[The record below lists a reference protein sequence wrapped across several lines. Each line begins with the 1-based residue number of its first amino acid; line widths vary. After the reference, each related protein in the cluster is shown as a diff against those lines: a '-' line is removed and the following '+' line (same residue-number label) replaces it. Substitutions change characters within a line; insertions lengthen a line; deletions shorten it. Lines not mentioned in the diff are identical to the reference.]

1 VRTKREMRSFAA
13 WARGT
18 RDVAEFP
25 ALPLWTDAYLGDTTH
40 LTTIEHGAYLLLLM
54 TAWRTRDCTLPDD
67 DRLLAR
73 YARCTAGQWK
83 RLRPILEPFFVSEN
97 GQWRQSR
104 LTDEAVAVR
113 QHRELQ
119 SQKGKASALKR
130 KGRHSTAVKSGSL
143 SVETEPQPTSNSHL
157 HSHKSSEDKS
167 SGGKPPANDAVKELF
182 DVGVSI
188 LVDAGS
194 SEKEARS
201 LIGKW
206 KKSRGE
212 VEVMKAL
219 LECRRQEIASPVE
232 WLTKRLQQS
241 RYVSPSGYEYRGSVD
256 DVIRESEKR
265 ADWGTYWKAK
275 ADRDGREVPK
285 AAGATQ

>member
-1 VRTKREMRSFAA
+1 M
-13 WARGT
+13 
-18 RDVAEFP
+18 AEFP

-54 TAWRTRDCTLPDD
+54 TAWRTRDCSLPDD

-83 RLRPILEPFFVSEN
+83 RLRPVLEPFFVSEN

-119 SQKGKASALKR
+119 SQKGKSSALKR
-130 KGRHSTAVKSGSL
+130 KGRHSTGVKSGSPP
-143 SVETEPQPTSNSHL
+143 VETEPQPEGNSHL

-167 SGGKPPANDAVKELF
+167 SAAEPLQNGADLIKEIF
-182 DVGVSI
+182 DLGRSI
-188 LVDAGS
+188 LVEAGAT
-194 SEKEARS
+194 EARARS

-206 KKSRGE
+206 KKDRGE
-212 VEVMKAL
+212 AEVLKAL
-219 LECRRQEIASPVE
+219 LECRRDAISNPVE
-232 WLTKRLQQS
+232 WLTKRLQQA
-241 RYVSPSGYEYRGSVD
+241 RYVSASGYEYRGDLES
-256 DVIRESEKR
+256 VIRESEKR
-265 ADWGTYWKAK
+265 ADWNTYWKAK
-275 ADRDGREVPK
+275 ADLKQEQ
-285 AAGATQ
+285 AA